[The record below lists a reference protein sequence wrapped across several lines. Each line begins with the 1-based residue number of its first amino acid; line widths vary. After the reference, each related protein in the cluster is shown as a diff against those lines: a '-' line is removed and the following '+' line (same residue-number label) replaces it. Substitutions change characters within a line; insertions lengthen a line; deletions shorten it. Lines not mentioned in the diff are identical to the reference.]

1 MGRKN
6 KRRYIKPVGSLDALK
21 REVRQNARKGED
33 TSDGRCAYCGRRIYP
48 GGWHWMYDEWGQQV
62 KKCNA
67 ESACRRKRARTWGQ
81 EESYR
86 KAMRRWNS

>member
-6 KRRYIKPVGSLDALK
+6 RRKAWTPREPLPSL
-21 REVRQNARKGED
+21 NRKENN
-33 TSDGRCAYCGRRIYP
+33 DGRCAYCGRRIYP
-48 GGWHWMYDEWGQQV
+48 GGWHWMYDEFGQQV
-62 KKCNA
+62 KKCND
-67 ESACRRKRARTWGQ
+67 ERLCRRKRMRTWGQ